1 MWVFDWLALT
11 VEENPMSVFI
21 FSVSMLLMFVGA
33 LIGFCCRDRGFY
45 LSFSVMITSGSIIVF
60 LAAEKPVSFI
70 LTCIMGLSF
79 LAATL
84 YALLTCAL
92 IIRTSMIRRR
102 KRRAEILRKVQYTLP
117 EKNNTYIR
125 TRLNTALKATDV
137 PLNDSVNAEKT
148 EKEVGNKE
156 NFRPDY
162 AGKLLQKV
170 QEAPLT
176 KAERMEMEEV
186 ARLFSAYLKKSR
198 WTVEDV
204 RLMNDMFSYLLKI
217 SAKYSV

>member
-1 MWVFDWLALT
+1 MWVFDWLLFT
-11 VEENPMSVFI
+11 VEENPMSV
-21 FSVSMLLMFVGA
+21 SVFGISFAFTFVAA
-33 LIGFCCRDRGFY
+33 LVGFCCRDRGFY
-45 LSFSVMITSGSIIVF
+45 LSFSVMITSVALIVF
-60 LAAEKPVSFI
+60 LAAEKPLAFVLACMLALCFLSAIFYAM
-70 LTCIMGLSF
+70 LTCGLM
-79 LAATL
+79 
-84 YALLTCAL
+84 
-92 IIRTSMIRRR
+92 IRAHILRRR

-117 EKNNTYIR
+117 DKDNSYIR
-125 TRLNTALKATDV
+125 TRLNTQLQPQTASFNK
-137 PLNDSVNAEKT
+137 E
-148 EKEVGNKE
+148 EKEAGNKE
-156 NFRPDY
+156 TFRPEY

-204 RLMNDMFSYLLKI
+204 RLMNDMFSYLVKI